1 MTISQHQA
9 VVNAVKS
16 QLGERFIPGQDVK
29 PFVTKSDRQAIAAT
43 IAKQMLDGEV
53 ALSDSAKAKYGDSVD
68 TLASKY
74 VMGMVTNWL
83 NKSPD
88 LNGGT
93 KYVTK
98 NPGSRAGSGDDQIRE
113 MRKLKK
119 QLTELGNTEGAA
131 RVDAA
136 ITARL
141 AELEP
146 AKVKAFDIN
155 VEALPE
161 ELRALL
167 G

>member
-9 VVNAVKS
+9 VVNAVVS
-16 QLGERFIPGQDVK
+16 HLGERFIPGQDAK
-29 PFVTKSDRQAIAAT
+29 QFLGKSDRQAIAAI

-53 ALSDSAKAKYGDSVD
+53 ALSDGAKAKYGESAE

-83 NKSPD
+83 NKSPE
-88 LNGGT
+88 LNGGA

-98 NPGSRAGSGDDQIRE
+98 NPGSRAGSSDEQVRE

-119 QLTELGNTEGAA
+119 QLTELGNAEGAA
-131 RVDAA
+131 RVEDA

-141 AELEP
+141 AELGA
-146 AKVKAFDIN
+146 AKVKTVEIN
-155 VEALPE
+155 AEAIPE

>member
-1 MTISQHQA
+1 MTISQHQS

-16 QLGERFIPGQDVK
+16 QLGERFIPGQDAK
-29 PFVTKSDRQAIAAT
+29 QLLTKSDRQAIAAT
-43 IAKQMLDGEV
+43 IAKQMLEGEV
-53 ALSDSAKAKYGDSVD
+53 ALSDSAKSKYGESVD

-83 NKSPD
+83 NKSPE

-98 NPGSRAGSGDDQIRE
+98 NPGSRAGSGDEQVRE

-119 QLTELGNTEGAA
+119 QLTELGNAEGAA
-131 RVDAA
+131 RVEDA
-136 ITARL
+136 IIARL
-141 AELEP
+141 AELGA
-146 AKVKAFDIN
+146 AKVKPVTIN
-155 VEALPE
+155 ADSLPE
-161 ELRALL
+161 ELRVLL